1 MPDFGSEVMAEALAM
16 AKPVYKIPIIP
27 FSSSSQYRHQ
37 DHIDFKDYKTR
48 VGTSYHNEIT
58 VYPTTVCS

>member
-1 MPDFGSEVMAEALAM
+1 VPDFGSEVMAEALAM

-27 FSSSSQYRHQ
+27 FSSSNPYRHQ
-37 DHIDFKDYKTR
+37 DHIDYKTR

-58 VYPTTVCS
+58 VYLTTVCS